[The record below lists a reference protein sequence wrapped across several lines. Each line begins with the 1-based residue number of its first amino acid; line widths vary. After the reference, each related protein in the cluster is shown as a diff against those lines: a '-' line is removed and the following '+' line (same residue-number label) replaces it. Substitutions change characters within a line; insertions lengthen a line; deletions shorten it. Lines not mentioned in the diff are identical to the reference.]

1 MGMTDNFGH
10 PKGILGRL
18 MLSGMNLG
26 HTPMAKWGFSQLEIP
41 EGARIVDIGCGGGAN
56 IRRFLK
62 ACPTGRVYG
71 VDISEESVRKSRKVN
86 KKALGTRCR
95 IVQGSVEKL
104 PFRSGV
110 LDLATAFE
118 TIYFWPDPVENFK
131 EIRRVLKP
139 GGRFA
144 VICDAGDPDSHWED
158 MIPGMKVYS
167 PEQIEEYMKGAGFT
181 DIRTSRKLNMF
192 CVNGK
197 AS

>member
-62 ACPTGRVYG
+62 ACPAGRVYG

>member
-62 ACPTGRVYG
+62 ACPAGRVYG

-104 PFRSGV
+104 PFKTGV
-110 LDLATAFE
+110 LDLAAAFE
-118 TIYFWPDPVENFK
+118 TIYFWPDPKENFK

-167 PEQIEEYMKGAGFT
+167 
-181 DIRTSRKLNMF
+181 
-192 CVNGK
+192 K
-197 AS
+197 ALRSGSDACQHQCQSEGLLT

>member
-1 MGMTDNFGH
+1 MDD
-10 PKGILGRL
+10 
-18 MLSGMNLG
+18 MNLAEVLRDE
-26 HTPMAKWGFSQLEIP
+26 TEQKMLYK
-41 EGARIVDIGCGGGAN
+41 
-56 IRRFLK
+56 FLLM
-62 ACPTGRVYG
+62 
-71 VDISEESVRKSRKVN
+71 ISESES
-86 KKALGTRCR
+86 L
-95 IVQGSVEKL
+95 E
-104 PFRSGV
+104 
-110 LDLATAFE
+110 DE